1 MRISLYVSTQLKNG
15 SDIKK
20 MPYAREASEALGTQ
34 TGRKSYHARQESM
47 WVQDGKINEKL
58 ESTWTQSMQPVH
70 GTDVAVMLAKLD

>member
-1 MRISLYVSTQLKNG
+1 MSRLNQPCYTDREGPELYVKTIMRISLYVSTQLKNG

-47 WVQDGKINEKL
+47 
-58 ESTWTQSMQPVH
+58 
-70 GTDVAVMLAKLD
+70 